1 MARSRRTL
9 NDSRA
14 SDDSGDDSTGYQSPP
29 GDVYR
34 GRKGKPDDVQKQ
46 VDKQVDQEMEVKP

>member
-1 MARSRRTL
+1 L
-9 NDSRA
+9 NDSRAA

-34 GRKGKPDDVQKQ
+34 GRKGKPDDAQNDVQKQ
-46 VDKQVDQEMEVKP
+46 VDKQVDQEMDVKS